1 MNIGRCLFCRRPDME
16 LEKTEVPD
24 VSTANRMVLL
34 DLCADCRSE
43 LPHRKNEAA
52 E

>member
-1 MNIGRCLFCRRPDME
+1 MNVGRCLFCRQSGVE

-34 DLCADCRSE
+34 DLCRDCRE
-43 LPHRKNEAA
+43 TLPHREKDDA
-52 E
+52 